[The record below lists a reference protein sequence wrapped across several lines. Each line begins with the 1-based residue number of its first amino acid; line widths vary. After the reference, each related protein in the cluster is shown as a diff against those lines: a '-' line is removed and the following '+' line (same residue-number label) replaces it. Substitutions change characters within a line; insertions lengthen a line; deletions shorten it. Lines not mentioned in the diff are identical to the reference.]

1 MRKLACRDL
10 ALDISRFAIATNR
23 GVKWT
28 AKTGFLPFGFRLLT
42 LEAMLKPIN

>member
-1 MRKLACRDL
+1 MRVQVCVCVG
-10 ALDISRFAIATNR
+10 ALVSLCLFVCNR

-28 AKTGFLPFGFRLLT
+28 AKTGFLPFGFSLLT